1 MGLNKNIFCATNPA
15 KMIDALFQVMDA
27 SGVGLRDMLIFL
39 PSRRAVRTVEM
50 ALVKRAGTAVLLPH
64 LVALG
69 EGVDEAE
76 YADEA
81 DTPDVISNMERVVVA
96 AHLLTADAKIHNLA
110 TALPIARDLVRMCD
124 YLENEGIDVATID
137 WASLVDEK
145 YATHFMD
152 KAQMLNIMS
161 RVMTEF
167 GAGRV
172 TQTQQ
177 RNSDIRA
184 WINVLEKYKLVIVCG
199 STASVPPTADL
210 MAAVARLPYGRI
222 ILSGKIDGRVDD
234 FALDTN
240 PYNSEYKFLT
250 RIGCDVSDV
259 IQIDVGAS
267 VIDFMNYAFGNNPA
281 QYGGNKNLG
290 HCHLI
295 KCPDEAVEAAS
306 VAEIATRAL
315 AQDKSVLVITPD
327 AAGNQ
332 RIAAALRARGIVGDF
347 SGGVPGTMTSAGR
360 AILNLL
366 DGWIESSSDTFDKF
380 YTKNG
385 YDLFNTIAEIIQNY
399 DLEFAPQFVADDA
412 ADIWEKIREL
422 SNAIN
427 VVGLRL
433 NVSDARTFIAD
444 AISSVS
450 VRGAPDANTRVVVL
464 GTIESRMQ
472 TADVV
477 ILTGLNE
484 GMFPARGYE
493 NAWLPR
499 RVAEQ
504 IGLPSPNRKVSL
516 QSLDFMNLSCGGD
529 VYWLRSTVSGG
540 VQTTESRFI
549 SRIMA
554 RGGVFDD
561 GAGADI
567 LGAVAARD
575 RPVPNGLDYSP
586 PQLDTPDWS
595 DVYVTELET
604 LIHNPY
610 AFYVKHILRLKVLD
624 DWWVTADAKKF
635 GNLVH
640 DVIEHATDL
649 NPDVLVAQMDARAR
663 EIIGEKSVLFHFWH
677 KRFLEIAP
685 VVSDVLGALPVRYH
699 EIGGRIKFPIGASFR
714 NVRARAD
721 LVWDGGVMDFKT
733 GTAPNKG
740 QLTKGNMPQLP
751 LEALM
756 LKSGGFDLPPDV
768 RVSSTPIMMFL
779 QMKNGAVEPIAY
791 DSDTTQTMIDVAAG
805 KVSELFNI
813 YTVGNAPYEYHETGE
828 EKYKVYDD
836 LARVKD

>member
-1 MGLNKNIFCATNPA
+1 MS
-15 KMIDALFQVMDA
+15 DALWKIMSD
-27 SGVGLRDMLIFL
+27 SGVDLCDMLIFL
-39 PSRRAVRTVEM
+39 PSRRAVRTVEKM
-50 ALVKRAGTAVLLPH
+50 IAGRCGGVAILPT

-69 EGVDEAE
+69 EGVDDANEE
-76 YADEA
+76 VDV
-81 DTPDVISNMERVVVA
+81 PDVISNTERLIVLTKLLA
-96 AHLLTADAKIHNLA
+96 ADGNIGNLT
-110 TALPIARDLVRMCD
+110 TALSVAHDLVRMQD
-124 YLENEGIDVATID
+124 YLENEGIDAAEIN
-137 WASLVDEK
+137 WEELVDEK
-145 YATHFMD
+145 YASHFQS
-152 KAQMLNIMS
+152 KAKILGVLSSFMPVYAN
-161 RVMTEF
+161 
-167 GAGRV
+167 GRI
-172 TQTQQ
+172 TQTAA
-177 RNSDIRA
+177 RNRDIRA
-184 WINVLEKYKLVIVCG
+184 WIDKLDNYKLVVVCG
-199 STASVPPTADL
+199 STASVPATSDL
-210 MAAVARLPYGRI
+210 MVAIAGVSHGRI
-222 ILSGKIDGRVDD
+222 ILSGKIAGRDSD
-234 FALDTN
+234 FELDTN
-240 PYNSEYKFLT
+240 PYNSEYKFLG
-250 RIGCDVSDV
+250 RVGVAPSDV
-259 IQIDVGAS
+259 VPIDVGESA
-267 VIDFMNYAFGNNPA
+267 IDFMNVAFGNDCVVRPEHTDLSHC
-281 QYGGNKNLG
+281 NL
-290 HCHLI
+290 I
-295 KCPDEAVEAAS
+295 VAPRESVEANV
-306 VAEIATRAL
+306 VAEIAECAVKEN
-315 AQDKSVLVITPD
+315 KSVLVITPD

-332 RIAAALRARGIVGDF
+332 RIASAFAARGLKADF
-347 SGGVPGTMTSAGR
+347 SGGMSGTMTDAGR

-366 DGWIESSSDTFDKF
+366 DGWIETGADNFDKL
-380 YTKNG
+380 YIG
-385 YDLFNTIAEIIQNY
+385 CDLNLFDTIANLVDIY
-399 DLEFAPQFVADDA
+399 MPEFSPQFVADDVV
-412 ADIWEKIREL
+412 DIWEKIREL

-433 NVSDARTFIAD
+433 SVSDARTFIAD

-450 VRGAPDANTRVVVL
+450 VRGMPDGDARVVVL

-529 VYWLRSTVSGG
+529 VYWLRSSVSGG
-540 VQTTESRFI
+540 VQTTEYRFI

-554 RGGVFDD
+554 RGGMFDE
-561 GAGADI
+561 GVGTDI

-575 RPVPNGLDYSP
+575 NPTPNGLDYSP
-586 PQLDTPDWS
+586 PQLDTPDWR
-595 DVYVTELET
+595 DVYVTELEL

-610 AFYVKHILRLKVLD
+610 AFYVKHILRLRVLD

-640 DVIEHATDL
+640 DVIENATDL

-663 EIIGEKSVLFHFWH
+663 ETIGEKSVLYHFWH

-685 VVSDVLGALPVRYH
+685 VVSNVLGALPVRYH

-733 GTAPNKG
+733 GAAPNKG

-791 DSDTTQTMIDVAAG
+791 DGDTTQTMIDAAVA

-813 YTVGNAPYEYHETGE
+813 YTVGNAPYEYRETGE
-828 EKYKVYDD
+828 EKYKAYDD